1 MTVVIGLMCDS
12 RQPADPSLP
21 ATPHIFLCAD
31 TLATYAAPQKTPV
44 TSHPSQGKIYPLPH
58 GFFAAFCDDYSKA
71 HQVATELHGRMLGI
85 DFASDAVRD
94 LVKVEVLEAF
104 RYAFTWFREE
114 VLKDEVGIT
123 AEEYLH
129 DKKLR
134 PSLRQKADDVLKGRS
149 GEVPAELIIAGQTHR
164 GPMLIIANGHNIRE
178 TTEFHVSGS
187 PQESVVSWLRFRDQ
201 RSNMSPARSFYH
213 MIEAKRFAQLDPSV
227 GQKTQI
233 VYIRPSEEPVLFLD
247 DGITTMKAWRDIF
260 GVKPT
265 DELDSDKIRLRFEE
279 EGMNKAQPIE

>member
-1 MTVVIGLMCDS
+1 
-12 RQPADPSLP
+12 
-21 ATPHIFLCAD
+21 
-31 TLATYAAPQKTPV
+31 
-44 TSHPSQGKIYPLPH
+44 
-58 GFFAAFCDDYSKA
+58 
-71 HQVATELHGRMLGI
+71 MLNI
-85 DFASDAVRD
+85 DFKSDAVRD
-94 LVKVEVLEAF
+94 LIKVEVLEAF

-134 PSLRQKADDVLKGRS
+134 PSLARKADAVLKGQS

-178 TTEFHVSGS
+178 STEFHVSGS

-213 MIEAKRFAQLDPSV
+213 MIEAKRFAQLDPTV

-233 VYIRPSEEPVLFLD
+233 VYIRPSEEPVLFVD
-247 DGITTMKAWRDIF
+247 DGTTTMKTWIDIF
-260 GVKPT
+260 GLKAT
-265 DELDSDKIRLRFEE
+265 DKLDSDEVRLRFEE
-279 EGMNKAQPIE
+279 EGVKKKAQPIK